1 MISFSFKRRD
11 FVEARADLNVRERDH
26 QGGGR
31 GGVSHQ
37 GRQDDVCPDH
47 ICSLSAITCCI
58 QFTCYDT
65 DIYIHLHY
73 DCISVK

>member
-31 GGVSHQ
+31 GLEAIRGVKLTLTH
-37 GRQDDVCPDH
+37 H
-47 ICSLSAITCCI
+47 ISSLSPIA
-58 QFTCYDT
+58 
-65 DIYIHLHY
+65 
-73 DCISVK
+73 